1 MSTIDSITLTNGGS
15 GYSGQVFTTN
25 GIASPTWS
33 NSELRCN
40 GNAKINGQLIVNDKN
55 IEDELYSIKT
65 DIDDRL
71 DTIEEKLGIL
81 LPNNDL
87 ESRWTKLR
95 ELRKQYKE
103 LEKECWEQEEV
114 IRILRS

>member
-1 MSTIDSITLTNGGS
+1 MSSIDSITLTNGGY

-25 GIASPTWS
+25 GLTSPTFGIQ
-33 NSELRCN
+33 CN

-55 IEDELYSIKT
+55 IEDELHSIKT
-65 DIDDRL
+65 DMDDRL

>member
-1 MSTIDSITLTNGGS
+1 MSTIDSITLTTSGS

-25 GIASPTWS
+25 GLTSSTPG
-33 NSELRCN
+33 LQCN

-55 IEDELYSIKT
+55 IEDEIHSIKT

-103 LEKECWEQEEV
+103 LEKECWEQEEI